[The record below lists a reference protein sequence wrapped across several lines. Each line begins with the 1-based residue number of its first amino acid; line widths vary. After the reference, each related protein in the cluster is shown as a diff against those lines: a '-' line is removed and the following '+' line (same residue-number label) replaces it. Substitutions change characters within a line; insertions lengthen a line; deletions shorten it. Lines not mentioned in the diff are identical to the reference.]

1 MSKILGRENLRPYRA
16 GDSLWHQEGSKGTCT
31 EPGRESSRKFKDSKM
46 LQTREQQMGLLS
58 QGAQKKG
65 ACVCFRGLWV

>member
-1 MSKILGRENLRPYRA
+1 MQGTVCGTGKGA
-16 GDSLWHQEGSKGTCT
+16 KGTCAK
-31 EPGRESSRKFKDSKM
+31 PGRESSRKFKDSKM

-58 QGAQKKG
+58 QGAQKNG